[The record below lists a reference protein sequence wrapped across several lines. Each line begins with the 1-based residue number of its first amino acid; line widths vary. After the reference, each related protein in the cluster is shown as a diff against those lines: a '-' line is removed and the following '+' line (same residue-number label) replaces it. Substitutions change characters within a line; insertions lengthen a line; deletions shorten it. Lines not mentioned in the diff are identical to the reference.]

1 MNEEAKKT
9 ALRMIPYGLYVLTA
23 KGADGQV
30 AAATINWVTQVS
42 FKPALI
48 AIGVKADSG
57 AHAII
62 EATREFVLN
71 CLGKDGKG
79 AAFAFFKPTVV
90 EGNKLSGEPFSDGA
104 VIKAPVLE
112 NCPAHVECRVTDVI
126 KRGDH
131 SVFVA
136 EVVEARVKTQ
146 PEGRAD
152 DAILWMK
159 DLGEKVFYGG

>member
-1 MNEEAKKT
+1 
-9 ALRMIPYGLYVLTA
+9 VLTA

-42 FKPALI
+42 FKPAL
-48 AIGVKADSG
+48 AAVGVKADSG

-62 EATREFVLN
+62 GATRAFVLN
-71 CLGKDGKG
+71 CQGKKGKG

-90 EGNKLSGEPFSDGA
+90 DGNKLSGEPFSDGA
-104 VIKAPVLE
+104 VVKAPVLD
-112 NCPAHVECRVTDVI
+112 NRPAHVECKVTDMI

-136 EVVEARVKTQ
+136 EVVEANVKTQ
-146 PEGRAD
+146 PAGRAD
-152 DAILWMK
+152 DAILRMK